1 MQKIDYF
8 PDRLIKDR
16 ITLLGVLRGR
26 KWGLWGE
33 LGHWPMS
40 LRTLSCSDPVL
51 CSLLPW
57 LMSLERQTA
66 LFGPTLLLPRSPAM
80 DFEKTMEAMS
90 QNTSSFCHNHDR
102 STETEGLSCALL
114 VIYKSL
120 QVLLVYAEAWVPLTY
135 RSAGAEK
142 RTVSELAYLKL
153 CKHRKIFK
161 T

>member
-51 CSLLPW
+51 CSLSPW

-66 LFGPTLLLPRSPAM
+66 LFGPILLLPRSPAM
-80 DFEKTMEAMS
+80 DFEKTMKAMS
-90 QNTSSFCHNHDR
+90 QNTSSFVIVMTEVLR
-102 STETEGLSCALL
+102 QKVWTVPYWWSTKASRYC
-114 VIYKSL
+114 
-120 QVLLVYAEAWVPLTY
+120 WCM
-135 RSAGAEK
+135 
-142 RTVSELAYLKL
+142 LKL
-153 CKHRKIFK
+153 EYHWHTEVLGLRKGRFQS
-161 T
+161 